1 MAKKRQKGHHKKGF
15 TLPIAALAGFVPLA
29 LKGKADLEAGGLPY
43 LGRGLCLRTT
53 GINVDDGKW
62 YPHYL
67 MEGVG
72 PIILG
77 GLIHKLASKVGI
89 NRMLASAGIPI
100 LRI

>member
-1 MAKKRQKGHHKKGF
+1 MAKAKRTQHRKKGF
-15 TLPIAALAGFVPLA
+15 TLPLAALAGFVSLA
-29 LKGKADLEAGGLPY
+29 LKGKADLEAGGLQY

-67 MEGVG
+67 MEGIG
-72 PIILG
+72 PIIMG
-77 GLIHKLASKVGI
+77 NLIHKLASKVGI
-89 NRMLASAGIPI
+89 NRMIANAGIPI